1 MSAVK
6 PNQAIRAI
14 LLDIEGTTTP
24 IDFVYKV
31 LFPYANAHAKEFL
44 RKNISS
50 ADVRSDVAALRKD
63 HAEDVRA
70 GQSPPAW
77 SADSQE
83 AEVASAVAYIEWLTA
98 KDRKSTALK
107 SIQGRIWEEGY
118 RDGELRSQVFDDVPP
133 ALRRWHEQKKTVS
146 IFSSG
151 SVLAQR
157 LLFAH
162 TSDGDLT
169 PFLSQY
175 FDTTTGSK
183 TKGESYSSI
192 AQALGRSPSEVL
204 FISDV
209 VGELDAAKSAG
220 MQTLLC
226 ERAGNR
232 PQGKNDHQVIRRF
245 DEVFL

>member
-31 LFPYANAHAKEFL
+31 LFPYANARAEEFL
-44 RKNISS
+44 SKHISS
-50 ADVRSDVAALRKD
+50 PDVRSDVAALHKD
-63 HAEDVRA
+63 HAEDVHA
-70 GQSPPAW
+70 GQGPPAW
-77 SADSQE
+77 REDRDAQ
-83 AEVASAVAYIEWLTA
+83 VASAVAYMEWLTA

-107 SIQGRIWEEGY
+107 SIQGKIWEEGY
-118 RDGELRSQVFDDVPP
+118 RNGELRSQVFDDVPP
-133 ALRRWHEQKKTVS
+133 ALKRWHEQKKTVS

-151 SVLAQR
+151 SVLAQK

-162 TSDGDLT
+162 TSHGDLT
-169 PFLSQY
+169 PHLSQY

-183 TKGESYSSI
+183 TKAQSYESI
-192 AQALGRSPSEVL
+192 AKALRQSPSQIV

-209 VGELDAAKSAG
+209 VAELDAAKSAG

-226 ERAGNR
+226 ERPGNR
-232 PQGKNDHQVIRRF
+232 PQAENDHRLVRSF
-245 DEVFL
+245 DEVFP